1 MDVTISLDKPNIT
14 LTEEK
19 FIKRAMLGHQ
29 QIQEGKCK
37 DSEEVF
43 KMLEERYRLEPQ
55 KTRKTRKTLL

>member
-1 MDVTISLDKPNIT
+1 MDITVSLDKHDVTPI
-14 LTEEK
+14 EEK

-43 KMLEERYRLEPQ
+43 KMLEERY
-55 KTRKTRKTLL
+55 K

>member
-1 MDVTISLDKPNIT
+1 MLYICSINELKNKIMDVTISLDKQNIT
-14 LTEEK
+14 PTEEK

-43 KMLEERYRLEPQ
+43 KILEERY
-55 KTRKTRKTLL
+55 K

>member
-1 MDVTISLDKPNIT
+1 MDITISLDKPNIT
-14 LTEEK
+14 PTEEK

-43 KMLEERYRLEPQ
+43 KILEERYRLESQ

>member
-1 MDVTISLDKPNIT
+1 MDITVSLDKHDVTPI
-14 LTEEK
+14 EGK

-43 KMLEERYRLEPQ
+43 KMLDERYRLEPQ

>member
-1 MDVTISLDKPNIT
+1 MNVTISLDNKELTP
-14 LTEEK
+14 TEEF

-43 KMLEERYRLEPQ
+43 RMLEEKY
-55 KTRKTRKTLL
+55 K

>member
-1 MDVTISLDKPNIT
+1 MDVTISLDIQNIT
-14 LTEEK
+14 PTEEK

-43 KMLEERYRLEPQ
+43 KMLEDRY
-55 KTRKTRKTLL
+55 K